1 MNMEVKSNFRQI
13 IVFDAPTK
21 GYYTA
26 DLPEAEGPVTVAGFN
41 GISVAKQL
49 TALFPQYQFIYQK
62 DPSYV
67 YDVKVD
73 RAVQSRDASEH
84 ALISNGLAILET
96 ACHEVRRELILAED
110 EKRAPQYSELVA
122 KIVSAFNTADKYF
135 WIVEDRERKPKAPA
149 AKSAFPGLRSPIWT
163 KQSSDYEGDK
173 TNEMRNKDVCCK
185 QQDPC
190 CKQKPTGWITTKLPF
205 GVGYAFDG
213 DINDIDKLTKELEA
227 IFKGFR
233 R

>member
-1 MNMEVKSNFRQI
+1 MEVKSNFRQI

-149 AKSAFPGLRSPIWT
+149 AKSAFPGLRSPVWT
-163 KQSSDYEGDK
+163 KASSDYDGDDWK
-173 TNEMRNKDVCCK
+173 VTDKEIWG
-185 QQDPC
+185 
-190 CKQKPTGWITTKLPF
+190 KQKPKGVTSYNLPF

>member
-1 MNMEVKSNFRQI
+1 MEVKSNFRQI
-13 IVFDAPTK
+13 IVFDAPAK

-122 KIVSAFNTADKYF
+122 KIVSAFNAADKYF
-135 WIVEDRERKPKAPA
+135 WIAEDRERKPKTQK
-149 AKSAFPGLRSPIWT
+149 AKSPFSDLRPPAWP
-163 KQSSDYEGDK
+163 KGSSDYDGDDSK
-173 TNEMRNKDVCCK
+173 ITDKNIWGN
-185 QQDPC
+185 
-190 CKQKPTGWITTKLPF
+190 QKLKGVTSYKLPF

-213 DINDIDKLTKELEA
+213 DINDIDKLTKELMA
-227 IFKGFR
+227 IIEGKR

>member
-1 MNMEVKSNFRQI
+1 MEVKSNFRQI

-96 ACHEVRRELILAED
+96 ACHEVRRELTLAED

-135 WIVEDRERKPKAPA
+135 WIVEDRERKPKAQK
-149 AKSAFPGLRSPIWT
+149 AKSPFSDLRPPVWP
-163 KQSSDYEGDK
+163 KGSSDYDGDDSK
-173 TNEMRNKDVCCK
+173 ITDKNIWGN
-185 QQDPC
+185 
-190 CKQKPTGWITTKLPF
+190 QKLKGVTSYKLPF

-213 DINDIDKLTKELEA
+213 DINDIDKLTKELMA
-227 IFKGFR
+227 IIEGKR